1 MRFLK
6 LVQNDL
12 LLIFKSRAFLL
23 MLVLLPVVLA
33 SISSITSDTGGYSNL
48 RIGIVNEDRTFVG
61 LFFVQYATSMLKG
74 ENIVQ
79 LSSRS
84 EIDSVID
91 DLDGVFVIPRG
102 FANNLLFQEP
112 SELIFIP
119 NPGSMQTA
127 VAIYQVMSN
136 VLREFKALPV
146 VADPEFMKTVD
157 IDPNYVAPSLSVE
170 GITESRLSFSS
181 LLFPIVLVTTIMF
194 VSTVGAATGI
204 FEDRRSG
211 VIDLLRLSNVGA
223 LEYTGA
229 KVLSFT
235 VFSTIQVLIFITA
248 GSLFGLQIASN
259 LFLYIAVIE
268 VFILLFTS
276 IGILIGTIFNSARSA
291 QLTSVSIVTTVLI
304 LSGILIPHSMFPE
317 WLEIFS
323 KNLPVTSLLVAL
335 QGISMLDFSLSK
347 VIAPSILNLSL
358 AVVIVLLGGI
368 VVRREDISLAD

>member
-48 RIGIVNEDRTFVG
+48 RIGIVNEDKTFVG

-223 LEYTGA
+223 IEYTGA

-347 VIAPSILNLSL
+347 VIAPSVLNLSL
-358 AVVIVLLGGI
+358 AVIIVLLGGI

>member
-48 RIGIVNEDRTFVG
+48 RIGIVNEDKTFVG

-223 LEYTGA
+223 IEYTGA

>member
-347 VIAPSILNLSL
+347 VIAPSVLNFSL
-358 AVVIVLLGGI
+358 AVIIVLLGGI

>member
-1 MRFLK
+1 LRFLK

>member
-48 RIGIVNEDRTFVG
+48 RIGIVNEDKTFVG

>member
-1 MRFLK
+1 
-6 LVQNDL
+6 
-12 LLIFKSRAFLL
+12 

-48 RIGIVNEDRTFVG
+48 RIGIVNEDKTFVG

-223 LEYTGA
+223 IEYTGA

-347 VIAPSILNLSL
+347 VIVPSVLNFSL
-358 AVVIVLLGGI
+358 AVIIVLLGGI

>member
-48 RIGIVNEDRTFVG
+48 RIGIVNEDKTFVG

-223 LEYTGA
+223 IEYTGA

-268 VFILLFTS
+268 VFIVLFTS

-347 VIAPSILNLSL
+347 VIVPSVLNFSL
-358 AVVIVLLGGI
+358 AVIIVLLGGI

>member
-48 RIGIVNEDRTFVG
+48 RIGIVNEDKTFVG

-223 LEYTGA
+223 IEYTGA

-347 VIAPSILNLSL
+347 VIAPSVLNFSL
-358 AVVIVLLGGI
+358 AVIIVLLGGI

>member
-48 RIGIVNEDRTFVG
+48 RIGIVNEDKTFVG

-223 LEYTGA
+223 IEYTGA

-268 VFILLFTS
+268 VFIVLFTS

-347 VIAPSILNLSL
+347 VIAPSVLNFSL
-358 AVVIVLLGGI
+358 AVIIVLLGGI

>member
-48 RIGIVNEDRTFVG
+48 RIGIVNEDKTFVG

-347 VIAPSILNLSL
+347 VIAPSVLNLSL
-358 AVVIVLLGGI
+358 AVIIVLLGGI